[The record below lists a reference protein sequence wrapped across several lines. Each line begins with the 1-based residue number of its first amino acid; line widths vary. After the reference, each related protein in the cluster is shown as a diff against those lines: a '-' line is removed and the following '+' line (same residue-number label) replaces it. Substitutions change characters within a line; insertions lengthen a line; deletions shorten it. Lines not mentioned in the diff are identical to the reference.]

1 MIIKKILLYTKFIG
15 QNLVTMLIAS
25 IPIELEIMD
34 TTDAASSDLN
44 HDIDSE
50 DWLSKETLIQKRWFQ
65 FSHL

>member
-25 IPIELEIMD
+25 VPIELEIMD
-34 TTDAASSDLN
+34 TTDAASSALN

>member
-1 MIIKKILLYTKFIG
+1 
-15 QNLVTMLIAS
+15 MLIAS
-25 IPIELEIMD
+25 VPIELEIMD
-34 TTDAASSDLN
+34 TTDAASSALN

>member
-34 TTDAASSDLN
+34 TTDAASSALN

>member
-34 TTDAASSDLN
+34 TTDAASSALN

-50 DWLSKETLIQKRWFQ
+50 GWLSKETLIQKRWFQ